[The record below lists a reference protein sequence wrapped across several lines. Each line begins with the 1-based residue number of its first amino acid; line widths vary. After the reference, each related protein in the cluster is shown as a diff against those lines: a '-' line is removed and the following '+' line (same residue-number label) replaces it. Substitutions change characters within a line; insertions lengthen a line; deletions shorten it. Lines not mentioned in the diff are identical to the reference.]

1 VIIRREDQLS
11 DMQNET
17 LFQFGGERVLVELQV
32 QGSSALIKVGVGAQT
47 KDVIIRVVVTSVGG
61 GAERASE
68 ECPSVERGSG
78 FLR

>member
-1 VIIRREDQLS
+1 VRD
-11 DMQNET
+11 ET
-17 LFQFGGERVLVELQV
+17 LFKVGGEKVLVELQV
-32 QGSSALIKVGVGAQT
+32 QGCAALMKEGVGAQT